1 MWQFSES
8 VRALADGALEMD
20 LPVTGGN
27 VSFYNQ
33 SVVNGI
39 ETPVFPTPTIGMIGL
54 VDDKEKIMTLD
65 FKQKGDLIFLIGE
78 SKNDI
83 ASSEYLYNLRGI
95 KNSPA
100 PYFDLE
106 KEFELQESVKGL
118 IANKLVNAAHDCSD
132 GGLWVTL
139 AEMSMPRGLGF
150 DIESDSEIRL
160 DAFLFGEAQS
170 RVVVTVTEDQ
180 EAEFIEFMTMQN
192 TPFTLLGHVTKGK
205 MVIDGEHYGFSHE
218 MKPSYDNSLGEKIM
232 AN

>member
-1 MWQFSES
+1 
-8 VRALADGALEMD
+8 
-20 LPVTGGN
+20 
-27 VSFYNQ
+27 
-33 SVVNGI
+33 
-39 ETPVFPTPTIGMIGL
+39 
-54 VDDKEKIMTLD
+54 
-65 FKQKGDLIFLIGE
+65 
-78 SKNDI
+78 
-83 ASSEYLYNLRGI
+83 
-95 KNSPA
+95 
-100 PYFDLE
+100 
-106 KEFELQESVKGL
+106 
-118 IANKLVNAAHDCSD
+118 
-132 GGLWVTL
+132 
-139 AEMSMPRGLGF
+139 MSMPRGLGF